1 MMTETMVSCAE
12 PPIKRWEQLAARSS
26 ENGGR
31 GEVQV
36 EFSKQFQDLTADVI
50 SHTGFGSSY
59 KEGKEVFHTQKQL
72 LALAMATLLNV
83 QLPGFKQVDLYF
95 FSCLF
100 LVTSN
105 RSLPFL
111 YIQTTVW
118 LIEFFTTSRYLP
130 TKNNRLKWALE
141 KKMKT
146 TLTAIIQS
154 RVASNGRSSGY
165 GDDLLGLMLEAWLTA
180 ERGGGE
186 RDESSLTMDE
196 IIDECKTFFFAGHET
211 TSHLLTWTMF
221 LLSVYPEWQQ
231 RLRDEVLRE
240 CGQANPTADT
250 LNKFNEVPHL
260 LVTTA

>member
-1 MMTETMVSCAE
+1 M
-12 PPIKRWEQLAARSS
+12 
-26 ENGGR
+26 
-31 GEVQV
+31 
-36 EFSKQFQDLTADVI
+36 
-50 SHTGFGSSY
+50 
-59 KEGKEVFHTQKQL
+59 
-72 LALAMATLLNV
+72 
-83 QLPGFKQVDLYF
+83 
-95 FSCLF
+95 
-100 LVTSN
+100 
-105 RSLPFL
+105 
-111 YIQTTVW
+111 
-118 LIEFFTTSRYLP
+118 IEFFTTSRYLP

-231 RLRDEVLRE
+231 RLRD
-240 CGQANPTADT
+240 
-250 LNKFNEVPHL
+250 
-260 LVTTA
+260 

>member
-1 MMTETMVSCAE
+1 
-12 PPIKRWEQLAARSS
+12 
-26 ENGGR
+26 
-31 GEVQV
+31 
-36 EFSKQFQDLTADVI
+36 
-50 SHTGFGSSY
+50 
-59 KEGKEVFHTQKQL
+59 
-72 LALAMATLLNV
+72 MATLLNV

-250 LNKFNEVPHL
+250 LNKFNEVPRAWIFPIHL
-260 LVTTA
+260 